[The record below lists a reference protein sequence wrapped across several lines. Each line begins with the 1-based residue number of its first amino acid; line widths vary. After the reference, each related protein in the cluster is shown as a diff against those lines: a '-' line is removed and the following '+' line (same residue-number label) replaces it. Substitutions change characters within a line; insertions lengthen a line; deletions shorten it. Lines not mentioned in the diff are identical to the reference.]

1 MFFECDFWVCRYD
14 WNEREIIVLIIFDL
28 ENLLV
33 EKEYWQ
39 EKII

>member
-1 MFFECDFWVCRYD
+1 MRLCFLSVCRYD